1 MRAVITAKD
10 IIGEKQLKVVK
21 VTIGGKEI
29 DFDEYVER
37 GFRVR
42 QIAREFE
49 NAGYDVEIFYK

>member
-21 VTIGGKEI
+21 VAIGGKEI
-29 DFDEYVER
+29 DFNEYVER
-37 GFRVR
+37 GLRVR
-42 QIAREFE
+42 QIAKEFE